1 MKNGEYLL
9 DTNIVIA
16 LFAQEPSIIMR
27 IGQVNSILIPAIVL
41 GELYF
46 GASQSARSQEN
57 IARIQALQN
66 QVPTINVNE
75 QTAVEYGQIKAN
87 LKKKGRPIPENDL
100 WISALAKQHGYIVA
114 SRDKHL
120 LSIEEIQ
127 TEVW

>member
-1 MKNGEYLL
+1 MNGEYLL

-16 LFAQEPSIIMR
+16 LFAQDQSVIMR
-27 IGQVNSILIPAIVL
+27 ITQAESILIPVIVL

-46 GASQSARSQEN
+46 GACQSARSQEN
-57 IARIQALQN
+57 ILRIQTLQN
-66 QVPTINVNE
+66 QVPTVNVNQ
-75 QTAVEYGQIKAN
+75 QTTLEYGQIKAN
-87 LKKKGRPIPENDL
+87 LKKKGRPVPENDL
-100 WISALAKQHGYIVA
+100 WIAALAKQHGYIVV

>member
-1 MKNGEYLL
+1 
-9 DTNIVIA
+9 VIA

-75 QTAVEYGQIKAN
+75 QTALEYGQIKAN

-100 WISALAKQHGYIVA
+100 WIAALAKQHGYIVA

>member
-1 MKNGEYLL
+1 MMNGEYLL

-16 LFAQEPSIIMR
+16 LFAQDQSVIMR
-27 IGQVNSILIPAIVL
+27 ITHAESVLIPVIVL

-46 GASQSARSQEN
+46 GACQSARSQEN
-57 IARIQALQN
+57 MNRIQTLQSR
-66 QVPTINVNE
+66 VPTLNVNQ
-75 QTAVEYGQIKAN
+75 QTTLEYGQIKAN
-87 LKKKGRPIPENDL
+87 LKKKGRPVPENDL
-100 WISALAKQHGYIVA
+100 WIAALAKQHGYIVA